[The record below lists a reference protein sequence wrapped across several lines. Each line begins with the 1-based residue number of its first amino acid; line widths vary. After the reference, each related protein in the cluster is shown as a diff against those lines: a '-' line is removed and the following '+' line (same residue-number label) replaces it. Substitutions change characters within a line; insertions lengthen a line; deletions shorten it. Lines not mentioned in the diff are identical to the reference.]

1 MSVVWGSMKDHQGY
15 IDIDSEP
22 GSGTTFTLYFPIIN
36 VDLPEK
42 ENIEWYSFR
51 GRGQHVLVVDDMEEQ
66 RILATEILTLLGYVV
81 HVASSGEDAV
91 EQCRDNRFDLLLL
104 DMIMPG
110 GIDGLD
116 TYSRICEFHPRQKA
130 VIASGYSDSYSVQ
143 KAQEIGAGTYVK
155 KPYTVASLA
164 RAVYQELAAKSLQ
177 TEPAIP

>member
-1 MSVVWGSMKDHQGY
+1 MFPNAKGSELFSV
-15 IDIDSEP
+15 
-22 GSGTTFTLYFPIIN
+22 
-36 VDLPEK
+36 
-42 ENIEWYSFR
+42 
-51 GRGQHVLVVDDMEEQ
+51 
-66 RILATEILTLLGYVV
+66 LATIDPASQAVATRMLRRHGHDVV
-81 HVASSGEDAV
+81 AV
-91 EQCRDNRFDLLLL
+91 ENGKAVLEALETDPAGFDLLLL

-116 TYSRICEFHPRQKA
+116 TYSRICESHPRQKA